1 MTNAGFVLSP
11 LIAAAMTLMLII
23 LVFPAV
29 YRDRSRRVFLLVL
42 FSLELWAVFTFAMRF
57 SRTIAAAL
65 IWDRLITVCVLGLFA
80 TFFHFCHLYI
90 GRKSRWLVSILYAG
104 TAAMAGIGLFT

>member
-11 LIAAAMTLMLII
+11 LIAAAMTLILII

-57 SRTIAAAL
+57 SRTTTAAL
-65 IWDRLITVCVLGLFA
+65 IWDRLITICVLGLFA
-80 TFFHFCHLYI
+80 TFFHFCHLYM
-90 GRKSRWLVSILYAG
+90 GRKSRWPMYILYAG
-104 TAAMAGIGLFT
+104 MAAGAGNTHS